1 MLPFLKDPKAV
12 ATMIV
17 AEKSK
22 PKEKEEAEELV
33 PEEVAAEEVMAA
45 LEGKDPSA
53 LASSLKNFIE
63 ICQSKEYAEEE

>member
-22 PKEKEEAEELV
+22 PSEKEEAKEMAA
-33 PEEVAAEEVMAA
+33 EEVAAEEVMAA
-45 LEGKDPSA
+45 FEKKDAVS